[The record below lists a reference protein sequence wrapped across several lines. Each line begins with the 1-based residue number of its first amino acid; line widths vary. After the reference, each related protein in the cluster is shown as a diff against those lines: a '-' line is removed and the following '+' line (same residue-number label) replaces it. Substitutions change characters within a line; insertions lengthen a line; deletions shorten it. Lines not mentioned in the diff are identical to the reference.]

1 MIIIYPANTIFP
13 SPRANT
19 IQILNTASELASQG
33 NQVHLLA
40 KKTTTTVEDIA
51 EFYGLSSNPLFTMH
65 LVPAPRIFHT
75 AKGHESL
82 VLKNTIQMMSHYRTL
97 PKFVYTRDP
106 LFASILLKMK
116 SIFRFRLIY
125 EAHTLF
131 FLTGKETY
139 MPIAWSKK
147 KEERLYRREKRI
159 FQQAD
164 AVVFITDSLQK
175 LVQQHFP
182 IRQPWK
188 VIHDGT
194 HVPQNFPDQK
204 RDGEICYSGQLYL
217 WKGMLNLLKSMSRVK
232 GVVLNIYG
240 GGYTTV
246 HDDLAEMNKVIQ
258 EYDLAEKV
266 KFHGFVK
273 PSKLPAAIRDY
284 PIGVLPLPANTI
296 ANHCNSPLKLFDYMA
311 NGLAVVASDLST
323 IREIIEHGKNGHL
336 VQPDNPESLAE
347 GINRLISDPDYRNSL
362 AHQAFRSVQ
371 KHSWQQRGAELHQFL
386 LSLI

>member
-19 IQILNTASELASQG
+19 IQILNTANELASQG
-33 NQVHLLA
+33 NQVYLVA
-40 KKTTTTVEDIA
+40 KKTIA
-51 EFYGLSSNPLFTMH
+51 ASENIADFYGISSNALFMMH
-65 LVPAPRIFHT
+65 LVPAPRIFQS

-82 VLKNTIQMMSHYRTL
+82 VLKNTIQLLSHYRTR

-139 MPIAWSKK
+139 MPIAWSQK
-147 KEERLYRREKRI
+147 KEGRLYRREKRI
-159 FQQAD
+159 FQQCD
-164 AVVFITDSLQK
+164 AIVFITDSLRK
-175 LVQQHFP
+175 LVHQHFS
-182 IRQPWK
+182 IQQPWT

-194 HVPQNFPDQK
+194 HAQQNFPLEKKERQ
-204 RDGEICYSGQLYL
+204 ICYSGQLYL
-217 WKGMLNLLKSMSRVK
+217 WKGMLNLLRSMSMVK
-232 GVVLNIYG
+232 EAVLNIYG
-240 GGYTTV
+240 GGYSTV
-246 HDDLAEMNKVIQ
+246 HDDLAEMNKIIR
-258 EYDLAEKV
+258 EYGLAEKV
-266 KFHGFVK
+266 KFHGFVN
-273 PSKLPAAIRDY
+273 PSKLPALIRDY

-323 IREIIEHGKNGHL
+323 VREIIKHGKNGHL
-336 VQPDNPESLAE
+336 VEPDNPESLAQ
-347 GINRLISDPDYRNSL
+347 GINRLIGDPAYRNSL
-362 AHQAFRSVQ
+362 AQEAFRNVQ
-371 KHSWQQRGAELHQFL
+371 KYSWQQRGAELHSFL
-386 LSLI
+386 QSLD